1 MDCCI
6 GCKVPCCNPMMH
18 DMMNG
23 LWAAKGLMISMK
35 STATPEQEDII
46 RKLNNELARIGAALD
61 RCKECS

>member
-1 MDCCI
+1 MNCP

-23 LWAAKGLMISMK
+23 LLAAKGLLISMK